1 MENVKVYINVVKTTA
16 DFEVIEIMD
25 EKDPSPALLG
35 IDWAFYN
42 NAILNLK
49 QIKMSFETDQFPI
62 VAPLD
67 PSEGERFTEPINDEV
82 KSLVLENIYNITTWK
97 EDYVNPTAD
106 EELS

>member
-1 MENVKVYINVVKTTA
+1 
-16 DFEVIEIMD
+16 
-25 EKDPSPALLG
+25 
-35 IDWAFYN
+35 
-42 NAILNLK
+42 
-49 QIKMSFETDQFPI
+49 